1 MRNIKIVIEYDGTRY
16 KGWQRLGDSDN
27 TLQQRIETVLSKM
40 AGENIEITASGRTD
54 AGVHAT
60 NQVANFRTECTMS
73 EHKIRSY
80 CYEYLP
86 EDIVVKSV
94 EEVDPN
100 FHARYH
106 AKVKKYVYNICNN
119 KVHNVFTRKYAYHI
133 PQPLNIE
140 KMRKASEFLIGEH
153 DFQSF
158 TTLKTKKKS
167 TVRTIH
173 TINIVDN
180 DGNIEVSIQGNG
192 FMKNMV
198 RLIVGTLV
206 EVGLGERKVEEIGV
220 ILDKKERQYSG
231 HIAPAKGL
239 FLEEVNY

>member
-1 MRNIKIVIEYDGTRY
+1 MRNIKIVIEYDGTKY

-27 TLQQRIETVLSKM
+27 TIQHKIETVLSKM

-60 NQVANFRTECTMS
+60 NQVANFRTDCSMPT
-73 EHKIRSY
+73 HKMRSY

-86 EDIVVKSV
+86 EDIVVKTV
-94 EEVDPN
+94 EEVDLN
-100 FHARYH
+100 FHARYN

-119 KVHNVFTRKYAYHI
+119 KAHNVFNRKYEYHI

-140 KMRKASEFLIGEH
+140 KMRKAAEFLIGEH

-167 TVRTIH
+167 TVRNIY
-173 TINIVDN
+173 TINIVN
-180 DGNIEVSIQGNG
+180 EDGNIEISVQGDG

-198 RLIVGTLV
+198 RLIVGTLI
-206 EVGLGERKVEEIGV
+206 EVGLGERPADGIND
-220 ILDKKERQYSG
+220 ILDKKERKYSG

>member
-27 TLQQRIETVLSKM
+27 TIQHKVEAVLSKM
-40 AGENIEITASGRTD
+40 AEENIEIIGSGRTD

-60 NQVANFRTECTMS
+60 NQVANFRTESTMPD
-73 EHKIRSY
+73 HKMRSY

-86 EDIVVKSV
+86 EDIVVKTV
-94 EEVDPN
+94 EEVDLN
-100 FHARYH
+100 FHARYN

-119 KVHNVFTRKYAYHI
+119 KAHNVFTRKYDYHV
-133 PQPLNIE
+133 PLPLNIE
-140 KMRKASEFLIGEH
+140 NMRRAAEILIGEH

-167 TVRTIH
+167 TIRNIY
-173 TINIVDN
+173 TINIVND
-180 DGNIEVSIQGNG
+180 DGNIEISVQGNG

-198 RLIVGTLV
+198 RIIVGTLV
-206 EVGLGERKVEEIGV
+206 EVGLGEKSVNEISD
-220 ILDKKERQYSG
+220 ILDKKERKYAG

>member
-1 MRNIKIVIEYDGTRY
+1 MRNIKIVIEYDGTKY

-27 TLQQRIETVLSKM
+27 TIQHKIEAVLSKM

-60 NQVANFRTECTMS
+60 NQVANFRTESTMPD
-73 EHKIRSY
+73 HKMRSY

-86 EDIVVKSV
+86 EDIVVKTV
-94 EEVDPN
+94 EEVDLN
-100 FHARYH
+100 FHARYN
-106 AKVKKYVYNICNN
+106 AKAKKYVYNICNN
-119 KVHNVFTRKYAYHI
+119 KAHNVFTRKYDYHVI
-133 PQPLNIE
+133 QPLNIE
-140 KMRKASEFLIGEH
+140 KMRKASEILIGEH

-158 TTLKTKKKS
+158 TTLKSKKKP
-167 TVRTIH
+167 TVRDVY
-173 TINIVDN
+173 TINIVN
-180 DGNIEVSIQGNG
+180 EDGNIEISVQGNG

-198 RLIVGTLV
+198 RIIVGTLV
-206 EVGLGERKVEEIGV
+206 EVGLGEKSVDEIGV
-220 ILDKKERQYSG
+220 ILEKKERKYAG

>member
-1 MRNIKIVIEYDGTRY
+1 MRNIKIVIEYDGTKY

-27 TLQQRIETVLSKM
+27 TIQHKIEAVLSKM
-40 AGENIEITASGRTD
+40 AGENIEIMASGRTD

-60 NQVANFRTECTMS
+60 NQVANFRTECTMPD
-73 EHKIRSY
+73 HKMRSY

-86 EDIVVKSV
+86 EDIVVKTV
-94 EEVDPN
+94 EEVDLN
-100 FHARYH
+100 FHSRYN
-106 AKVKKYVYNICNN
+106 AKAKKYVYNICNN
-119 KVHNVFTRKYAYHI
+119 KAHNVFTRKYDYHVI
-133 PQPLNIE
+133 QPLNIE
-140 KMRKASEFLIGEH
+140 NMRKASEILIGEH

-158 TTLKTKKKS
+158 TTLKSKKKS
-167 TVRTIH
+167 TVRDIY
-173 TINIVDN
+173 TINIVN
-180 DGNIEVSIQGNG
+180 EDGNIEISVQGNG

-206 EVGLGERKVEEIGV
+206 EVGLGEKSVDEISV
-220 ILDKKERQYSG
+220 ILEKKERKYAG

>member
-27 TLQQRIETVLSKM
+27 TIQHKVETVLSKM
-40 AGENIEITASGRTD
+40 AGENIEVTASGRTD
-54 AGVHAT
+54 AGVHAR
-60 NQVANFRTECTMS
+60 NQVANFRTDSDMS
-73 EHKIRSY
+73 EHKMRSY

-94 EEVDPN
+94 EEVDLN
-100 FHARYH
+100 FHSRYH
-106 AKVKKYVYNICNN
+106 AKVKKYTYNICNN
-119 KVHNVFTRKYAYHI
+119 KVHDVFNRKYAYHI
-133 PQPLNIE
+133 PQSLNIE
-140 KMRKASEFLIGEH
+140 KMRKAADILVGEH

-167 TVRTIH
+167 TIRIIH
-173 TINIVDN
+173 TINIVN
-180 DGNIEVSIQGNG
+180 INGNIEISIQGDG

-206 EVGLGERKVEEIGV
+206 EVGLSEKSVEQISG
-220 ILDKKERQYSG
+220 ILDKKERKYAG

>member
-1 MRNIKIVIEYDGTRY
+1 MRNIKIVIEYDGTKY

-27 TLQQRIETVLSKM
+27 TIQHKIETVLSKM

-60 NQVANFRTECTMS
+60 NQVANFRTESTMPT
-73 EHKIRSY
+73 HKMRSY

-94 EEVDPN
+94 EEVDLN
-100 FHARYH
+100 FHARYN

-119 KVHNVFTRKYAYHI
+119 KAHNVFNRKYEYHI

-167 TVRTIH
+167 TIRDIY
-173 TINIVDN
+173 TINIVSE
-180 DGNIEVSIQGNG
+180 DGNIEISIQGNG

-198 RLIVGTLV
+198 RLIVGTLI
-206 EVGLGERKVEEIGV
+206 EVGLGERPAEGIND
-220 ILDKKERQYSG
+220 ILDKRERKYSG

-239 FLEEVNY
+239 FLDEVNY

>member
-1 MRNIKIVIEYDGTRY
+1 MRNIKIVIEYDGTKY

-27 TLQQRIETVLSKM
+27 TIQHKIETVLSKM

-60 NQVANFRTECTMS
+60 NQVANFRTECSMS
-73 EHKIRSY
+73 DHKMRSY

-94 EEVDPN
+94 QEMDLN
-100 FHARYH
+100 FHARYN

-119 KVHNVFTRKYAYHI
+119 REHNVFNRKYEYHI
-133 PQPLNIE
+133 PQSLNIDN
-140 KMRKASEFLIGEH
+140 MIKASEILIGEH

-167 TVRTIH
+167 TVRNIY
-173 TINIVDN
+173 TINIVKE
-180 DGNIEVSIQGNG
+180 DGNIEISVQGNG

-198 RLIVGTLV
+198 RIIVGTLV
-206 EVGLGERKVEEIGV
+206 EVGLGEKTVADIND
-220 ILDKKERQYSG
+220 ILDKKERKYAG

>member
-1 MRNIKIVIEYDGTRY
+1 MRNIKIVIEYDGTKY

-27 TLQQRIETVLSKM
+27 TIQHKIETVLSKM

-60 NQVANFRTECTMS
+60 NQVANFRTEAAMPT
-73 EHKIRSY
+73 HKMRSY

-86 EDIVVKSV
+86 DDIVVKTV
-94 EEVDPN
+94 EEVDLN
-100 FHARYH
+100 FHARYN

-119 KVHNVFTRKYAYHI
+119 KAHNVFNRKYEYHI
-133 PQPLNIE
+133 PQPLNVE
-140 KMRKASEFLIGEH
+140 KMRKAAGYLIGEH

-167 TVRTIH
+167 TVRNIY
-173 TINIVDN
+173 TINIVDE
-180 DGNIEVSIQGNG
+180 DGNIEISIQGNG

-206 EVGLGERKVEEIGV
+206 EVGLGERPADGIND
-220 ILDKKERQYSG
+220 ILDKKERKYSG

>member
-27 TLQQRIETVLSKM
+27 TIQQRIETVLSKM

-54 AGVHAT
+54 AGVHAR
-60 NQVANFRTECTMS
+60 NQVANFRTDCTLS
-73 EHKIRSY
+73 EHKMLKY

-94 EEVDPN
+94 EEIDLN

-140 KMRKASEFLIGEH
+140 KMRKASDILIGEH

-167 TVRTIH
+167 TVRIIH
-173 TINIVDN
+173 TINIVN
-180 DGNIEVSIQGNG
+180 TDGNIEISIQGDG

-206 EVGLGERKVEEIGV
+206 EVGLGEKSVDEIAV
-220 ILDKKERQYSG
+220 ILDKKERHYAG

>member
-1 MRNIKIVIEYDGTRY
+1 MRNIKIVIEYDGTKY

-27 TLQQRIETVLSKM
+27 TIQHKIEAVLSKM

-60 NQVANFRTECTMS
+60 NQVANFRTESTMPD
-73 EHKIRSY
+73 HKMRSY

-86 EDIVVKSV
+86 EDIVVKTV
-94 EEVDPN
+94 EEVDLN
-100 FHARYH
+100 FHARYL
-106 AKVKKYVYNICNN
+106 AKAKKYVYNICNN
-119 KVHNVFTRKYAYHI
+119 KAHNVFTRKYDYHVI
-133 PQPLNIE
+133 QPLNIE
-140 KMRKASEFLIGEH
+140 NMRKASEILIGEH

-158 TTLKTKKKS
+158 TTLKSKKKS
-167 TVRTIH
+167 TIRDIY
-173 TINIVDN
+173 TINIVN
-180 DGNIEVSIQGNG
+180 EDGNIEISVQGNG

-206 EVGLGERKVEEIGV
+206 EVGIGEKSVDEIGV
-220 ILDKKERQYSG
+220 ILEKKERKYAG